1 MPSNTRRPR
10 PGWKIVGVVL
20 IGVILHLVLNHLPQ
34 NIHQHY
40 GDLFRAAIVLLV
52 GGAISYIVEHW
63 LARLSL
69 EHIGSRRTT
78 SIRFLARLLLYLA
91 IVLSLLAAF
100 GVGLS
105 SVVFGSAFVT
115 VILGLAG
122 QNFFGNLIAGIGLVI
137 FHPFEVGDH
146 ISFVA
151 WQYPMLMPSFPHESM
166 KPAYSGIVSDINLA
180 YTTIQT
186 SDGTPMLIPNGVIIQ
201 SAIHNHERQHSQ
213 RFRFRFDL
221 DLDLDPMQLVN
232 RLEGIFK
239 EWPYP
244 VEVRLADVGAS
255 TFAVVLTAVVQARR
269 EEDVRSALVGALIP
283 LVQVLRKTSENPRS
297 ESH

>member
-1 MPSNTRRPR
+1 MSNTRRPR
-10 PGWKIVGVVL
+10 AGWKIVGVVL
-20 IGVILHLVLNHLPQ
+20 IGVILQLVLNHLPQ
-34 NIHQHY
+34 KIHHQY

-52 GGAISYIVEHW
+52 GGAISYIVENW

-78 SIRFLARLLLYLA
+78 SIRFLARLVLYLA

-166 KPAYSGIVSDINLA
+166 KPAYTGIVSDINLA
-180 YTTIQT
+180 YTTLQT
-186 SDGTPMLIPNGVIIQ
+186 TEGTPMLIPNGVIIQ
-201 SAIHNHERQHSQ
+201 SAIHNHERQHAQ
-213 RFRFRFDL
+213 RLRFRFDL
-221 DLDLDPMQLVN
+221 DLDLDPMQLVH
-232 RLEGIFK
+232 RLEGLLK
-239 EWPYP
+239 DWPYA
-244 VEVRLADVGAS
+244 VEVRLADIGAS
-255 TFAVVLTAVVQARR
+255 TFAVVLTAVVQGRR
-269 EEDVRSALVGALIP
+269 EEDVRSALLGQLIP
-283 LVQVLRKTSENPRS
+283 LVQQLRRTSENPRS

>member
-1 MPSNTRRPR
+1 MSSNTKRPR
-10 PGWKIVGVVL
+10 AGWKIVGVVL
-20 IGVILHLVLNHLPQ
+20 IGVILQLVLNHLPQ
-34 NIHQHY
+34 KIHHQY

-52 GGAISYIVEHW
+52 GGAISYIVENW

-78 SIRFLARLLLYLA
+78 SIRFLARLVLYLA
-91 IVLSLLAAF
+91 IVLALLAAF

-122 QNFFGNLIAGIGLVI
+122 QNFFSNLIAGIGLVI
-137 FHPFEVGDH
+137 FHPFEVGDR

-186 SDGTPMLIPNGVIIQ
+186 NEGTPMLIPNGVIIQ

-213 RFRFRFDL
+213 RLRFRFDL
-221 DLDLDPMQLVN
+221 DLDLDPMRLVH
-232 RLEGIFK
+232 RLEELLK
-239 EWPYP
+239 DWPYP
-244 VEVRLADVGAS
+244 VEVRLADVAAA
-255 TFAVVLTAVVQARR
+255 TFAIVLTAIVQGRR
-269 EEDVRSALVGALIP
+269 EEDVRSALLGQLIP
-283 LVQVLRKTSENPRS
+283 LVQDLRRTSENPRS